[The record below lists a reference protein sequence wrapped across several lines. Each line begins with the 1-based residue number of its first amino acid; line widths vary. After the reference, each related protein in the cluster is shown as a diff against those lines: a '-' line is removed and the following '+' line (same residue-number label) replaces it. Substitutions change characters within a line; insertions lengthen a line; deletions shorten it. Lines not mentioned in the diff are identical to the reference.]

1 MSKQDN
7 HFSADIKLKLDR
19 NLMLSLFHALSYNI
33 TNDRRVNTQMKLG
46 SNGLDISI
54 NANDFNMLL
63 AVNNSIMQSLKML
76 ETINQYE

>member
-7 HFSADIKLKLDR
+7 HFSASIRLKLDR
-19 NLMLSLFHALSYNI
+19 NLMRSLFHALSYNI
-33 TNDRRVNTQMKLG
+33 TNDRRVNAQIKL
-46 SNGLDISI
+46 SFNELDISI